1 MNIFNVGFLG
11 ATAEVS
17 TPLVFE
23 SDYTDASDWT
33 QTGSKVTVN
42 SGKSN
47 WCNSA
52 DAQTNDSLQQ
62 VIQDMNVTLD
72 NTEWYADWTY
82 INATGGTVGGY
93 PMVFQ
98 SSTGNYDTASND
110 AVAFSEDNP
119 NKVKINTKNGGSY
132 IAGSSTIGVTINTTY
147 YIRLERLTAIEFR
160 LNVYTDSDR
169 TTHATGSPVT
179 VTNANIANIT
189 GLTHVQSQNQTTGGG
204 GGTNFEETDL
214 SVYNGLVP

>member
-1 MNIFNVGFLG
+1 MGFLVDSYRF
-11 ATAEVS
+11 AVS

-23 SDYTDASDWT
+23 SDYTNASDWT
-33 QTGSKVTVN
+33 QTGTKVTVD
-42 SGKSN
+42 SGKN
-47 WCNSA
+47 DWCNSA
-52 DAQTNDSLQQ
+52 NAQTNDSLQQ

-132 IAGSSTIGVTINTTY
+132 VAGSSTIGVTINTTY
-147 YIRLERLTAIEFR
+147 YIRLERLTAILFR

-169 TTHATGSPVT
+169 TSHATGSPVT

-189 GLTHVQSQNQTTGGG
+189 GLTHVQSQNQTSGGG

-214 SVYNGLVP
+214 SVYDGLVE

>member
-98 SSTGNYDTASND
+98 SSTGNM
-110 AVAFSEDNP
+110 VE
-119 NKVKINTKNGGSY
+119 
-132 IAGSSTIGVTINTTY
+132 
-147 YIRLERLTAIEFR
+147 AI
-160 LNVYTDSDR
+160 
-169 TTHATGSPVT
+169 
-179 VTNANIANIT
+179 
-189 GLTHVQSQNQTTGGG
+189 
-204 GGTNFEETDL
+204 
-214 SVYNGLVP
+214 